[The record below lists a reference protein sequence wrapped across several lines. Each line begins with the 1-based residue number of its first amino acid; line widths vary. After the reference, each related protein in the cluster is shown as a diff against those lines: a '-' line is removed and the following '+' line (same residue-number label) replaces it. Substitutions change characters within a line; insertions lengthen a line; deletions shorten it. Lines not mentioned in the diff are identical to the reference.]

1 MWMIS
6 VPTVKEAKE
15 LIVEAQELSKRAGL
29 RVHKFNSN
37 QKEVISSIAP
47 TERAVTTDA
56 LGFNPNTTPEGR
68 ILGIW
73 WSVANDTFGFNI
85 SAKEHPPTRRGL
97 LSVVTS
103 LYDPLSFVV
112 PFTLSG
118 KCILQEMCCRST
130 GWDDPVPKCLHAW
143 WEEWKDGLQR
153 LKKTFPDVTIPAILA
168 PLLEWN
174 CTISQMPVIPVMAH
188 VPTSDM

>member
-37 QKEVISSIAP
+37 QKEVVSSIAP

-56 LGFNPNTTPEGR
+56 LGFNPNTTPEGC

-97 LSVVTS
+97 LSVVAS
-103 LYDPLSFVV
+103 LYDPLGFVV

-118 KCILQEMCCRST
+118 KCILQEMYCRST
-130 GWDDPVPKCLHAW
+130 GWDDPVPK
-143 WEEWKDGLQR
+143 R
-153 LKKTFPDVTIPAILA
+153 LKKTFPDVTILAILA